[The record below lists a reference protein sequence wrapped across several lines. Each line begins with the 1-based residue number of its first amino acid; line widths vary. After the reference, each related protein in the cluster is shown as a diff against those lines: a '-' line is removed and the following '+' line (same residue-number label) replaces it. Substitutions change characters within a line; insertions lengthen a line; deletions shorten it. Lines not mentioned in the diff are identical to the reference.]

1 MYPDAQIVIEG
12 HTDALGD
19 PAGNVTLSQNRSYA
33 VMKYLRE
40 AMLMPADQVKSIGYG
55 ADHPVASNRTSDGR
69 AKNRR
74 IDIVIMQ

>member
-1 MYPDAQIVIEG
+1 M
-12 HTDALGD
+12 
-19 PAGNVTLSQNRSYA
+19 TLSQNRSYA

-40 AMLMPADQVKSIGYG
+40 SMLMPADKVKSMGYG
-55 ADHPVASNRTSDGR
+55 ADHPVASNRTPDGR